1 MSLVNKIKDIILE
14 NNYFVTLA
22 GQKFVE
28 WNDIKNII
36 AVISFS
42 GRSKKR
48 ESYKLSSD
56 SDSDAV
62 YVTHLYI
69 DRWGNVKVQLGD
81 EDTDDF
87 SSILIPSDEP
97 IENFDDD
104 TLREWIE
111 LLTWYYYEYLV
122 RHRGQ
127 ECRYITLKG
136 RL

>member
-42 GRSKKR
+42 GRSKNR

-56 SDSDAV
+56 SDSDVV

-111 LLTWYYYEYLV
+111 LLTW
-122 RHRGQ
+122 
-127 ECRYITLKG
+127 
-136 RL
+136 

>member
-1 MSLVNKIKDIILE
+1 MSLVNKLKDIILE

-28 WNDIKNII
+28 WNDIKNSI

-56 SDSDAV
+56 SDSDVV

-111 LLTWYYYEYLV
+111 LLTW
-122 RHRGQ
+122 
-127 ECRYITLKG
+127 
-136 RL
+136 

>member
-14 NNYFVTLA
+14 NNYFDTLA
-22 GQKFVE
+22 GQRFVE
-28 WNDIKNII
+28 WNDIKNIT

-42 GRSKKR
+42 GRSKNR

-56 SDSDAV
+56 SDSDVV

-87 SSILIPSDEP
+87 SSILTPIDES
-97 IENFDDD
+97 IENYDGD
-104 TLREWIE
+104 TLCEWIK
-111 LLTWYYYEYLV
+111 LLT
-122 RHRGQ
+122 
-127 ECRYITLKG
+127 
-136 RL
+136 

>member
-14 NNYFVTLA
+14 NNYFDTLA

-28 WNDIKNII
+28 WNDIKNIT

-42 GRSKKR
+42 GRSKNRK
-48 ESYKLSSD
+48 SYKLSSD
-56 SDSDAV
+56 SDIDVV

-87 SSILIPSDEP
+87 SSILTPSDEP
-97 IENFDDD
+97 IENYDGD

-111 LLTWYYYEYLV
+111 LLTW
-122 RHRGQ
+122 
-127 ECRYITLKG
+127 
-136 RL
+136 

>member
-56 SDSDAV
+56 SDSDVV

-87 SSILIPSDEP
+87 SSILTPIDES
-97 IENFDDD
+97 IENYDGD
-104 TLREWIE
+104 TLCEWIK
-111 LLTWYYYEYLV
+111 LLT
-122 RHRGQ
+122 
-127 ECRYITLKG
+127 
-136 RL
+136 

>member
-14 NNYFVTLA
+14 NNYFDTIA
-22 GQKFVE
+22 GQRFRE
-28 WNDIKNII
+28 WNDIKNIT

-42 GRSKKR
+42 GRSKNR

-56 SDSDAV
+56 SDSDDIV

-69 DRWGNVKVQLGD
+69 DQWGNVKVQLGD

-87 SSILIPSDEP
+87 SSILTPSDEP

-111 LLTWYYYEYLV
+111 LLTW
-122 RHRGQ
+122 
-127 ECRYITLKG
+127 
-136 RL
+136 

>member
-42 GRSKKR
+42 GRSKK

-56 SDSDAV
+56 SDSDDIV

-69 DRWGNVKVQLGD
+69 DQWGNVKVQLGD

-87 SSILIPSDEP
+87 SSILTPSDEP
-97 IENFDDD
+97 IENYGGD

-111 LLTWYYYEYLV
+111 LLTW
-122 RHRGQ
+122 
-127 ECRYITLKG
+127 
-136 RL
+136 

>member
-28 WNDIKNII
+28 WNDIKNIT

-42 GRSKKR
+42 GRSKNR

-56 SDSDAV
+56 SDSDVV

-111 LLTWYYYEYLV
+111 LLTW
-122 RHRGQ
+122 
-127 ECRYITLKG
+127 
-136 RL
+136 

>member
-14 NNYFVTLA
+14 NNYFDTLA

-28 WNDIKNII
+28 WNDIKNIT

-42 GRSKKR
+42 GRSKNR

-56 SDSDAV
+56 SDSDVV

-87 SSILIPSDEP
+87 SSILTPIDES
-97 IENFDDD
+97 IENYDGD
-104 TLREWIE
+104 TLCEWIK
-111 LLTWYYYEYLV
+111 LLT
-122 RHRGQ
+122 
-127 ECRYITLKG
+127 
-136 RL
+136 

>member
-14 NNYFVTLA
+14 NNYFDTIA
-22 GQKFVE
+22 GERFRE
-28 WNDIKNII
+28 WNDIKSIT

-42 GRSKKR
+42 GRSKNR
-48 ESYKLSSD
+48 ESYPLSLCSD
-56 SDSDAV
+56 SDVV

-87 SSILIPSDEP
+87 SSILTPSDEP

-111 LLTWYYYEYLV
+111 LLTW
-122 RHRGQ
+122 
-127 ECRYITLKG
+127 
-136 RL
+136 

>member
-14 NNYFVTLA
+14 NNYFDTIA
-22 GQKFVE
+22 GERFRE
-28 WNDIKNII
+28 WNDIKNIT

-56 SDSDAV
+56 SDSDVV

-87 SSILIPSDEP
+87 SSILTPSDEP
-97 IENFDDD
+97 IENFDGD

-111 LLTWYYYEYLV
+111 LLTW
-122 RHRGQ
+122 
-127 ECRYITLKG
+127 
-136 RL
+136 

>member
-14 NNYFVTLA
+14 NNYFDTLA

-28 WNDIKNII
+28 WNDIKNIT

-42 GRSKKR
+42 GRSKNR

-56 SDSDAV
+56 SESDVV

-69 DRWGNVKVQLGD
+69 DRWGNVKVQLDD

-87 SSILIPSDEP
+87 SSILTPSDEP
-97 IENFDDD
+97 IENYDDD

-111 LLTWYYYEYLV
+111 LLTW
-122 RHRGQ
+122 
-127 ECRYITLKG
+127 
-136 RL
+136 

>member
-14 NNYFVTLA
+14 NNYFDTLA

-28 WNDIKNII
+28 WNDIKNIT
-36 AVISFS
+36 ADISFS
-42 GRSKKR
+42 GRSKNR

-56 SDSDAV
+56 SESDVV

-69 DRWGNVKVQLGD
+69 DRWGNVKVQLDD

-87 SSILIPSDEP
+87 SSILTPSDEP
-97 IENFDDD
+97 IENYDDD

-111 LLTWYYYEYLV
+111 LLTW
-122 RHRGQ
+122 
-127 ECRYITLKG
+127 
-136 RL
+136 

>member
-14 NNYFVTLA
+14 NNYFDTLA

-28 WNDIKNII
+28 WNDIKNIT

-42 GRSKKR
+42 GRSKNR
-48 ESYKLSSD
+48 EGYKLSSD
-56 SDSDAV
+56 SDIDVV

-87 SSILIPSDEP
+87 SSILTPSDEP
-97 IENFDDD
+97 IENYDDD

-111 LLTWYYYEYLV
+111 LLTW
-122 RHRGQ
+122 
-127 ECRYITLKG
+127 
-136 RL
+136 

>member
-14 NNYFVTLA
+14 NNYFDTIA
-22 GQKFVE
+22 GERFRE
-28 WNDIKNII
+28 WNDIKNIT

-42 GRSKKR
+42 GRSKSR

-56 SDSDAV
+56 SDSDDIV

-87 SSILIPSDEP
+87 SSILTPSDEP
-97 IENFDDD
+97 IENYDGD

-111 LLTWYYYEYLV
+111 LLTW
-122 RHRGQ
+122 
-127 ECRYITLKG
+127 
-136 RL
+136 

>member
-14 NNYFVTLA
+14 NNYFDTLA

-28 WNDIKNII
+28 WNDIKNIT

-42 GRSKKR
+42 GRSKNR
-48 ESYKLSSD
+48 ESYKLSSV
-56 SDSDAV
+56 SDSDDIV

-69 DRWGNVKVQLGD
+69 DQWGNVKVQLGD

-87 SSILIPSDEP
+87 SSILTPSDEP
-97 IENFDDD
+97 IENYGGD

-111 LLTWYYYEYLV
+111 LLTW
-122 RHRGQ
+122 
-127 ECRYITLKG
+127 
-136 RL
+136 

>member
-14 NNYFVTLA
+14 NNYFDTLA

-28 WNDIKNII
+28 WNDIKNIT

-42 GRSKKR
+42 GRSKNR

-56 SDSDAV
+56 SDSDVV

-111 LLTWYYYEYLV
+111 LLTW
-122 RHRGQ
+122 
-127 ECRYITLKG
+127 
-136 RL
+136 

>member
-14 NNYFVTLA
+14 NNYFGILA
-22 GQKFVE
+22 YQRFVE
-28 WNDIKNII
+28 WNDIKNIT

-42 GRSKKR
+42 GRSKNR

-56 SDSDAV
+56 SDSDVV

-87 SSILIPSDEP
+87 SSILTPSDES
-97 IENFDDD
+97 IENYDGD
-104 TLREWIE
+104 TLCEWIK
-111 LLTWYYYEYLV
+111 LLT
-122 RHRGQ
+122 
-127 ECRYITLKG
+127 
-136 RL
+136 

>member
-14 NNYFVTLA
+14 NNYFDTLA

-28 WNDIKNII
+28 WNDIKHIT

-42 GRSKKR
+42 GRSKNR

-56 SDSDAV
+56 SESDVV

-81 EDTDDF
+81 EDTMT
-87 SSILIPSDEP
+87 SVQYLHLVM
-97 IENFDDD
+97 NR
-104 TLREWIE
+104 LR
-111 LLTWYYYEYLV
+111 TTMTTHFV
-122 RHRGQ
+122 SG
-127 ECRYITLKG
+127 
-136 RL
+136 

>member
-14 NNYFVTLA
+14 NNYFDTLA

-28 WNDIKNII
+28 WNDIKNIT

-42 GRSKKR
+42 GRSKNR

-56 SDSDAV
+56 SESDVV

-87 SSILIPSDEP
+87 SSILTPSDES
-97 IENFDDD
+97 IENYDGD
-104 TLREWIE
+104 TLCEWIE
-111 LLTWYYYEYLV
+111 LLTW
-122 RHRGQ
+122 
-127 ECRYITLKG
+127 
-136 RL
+136 